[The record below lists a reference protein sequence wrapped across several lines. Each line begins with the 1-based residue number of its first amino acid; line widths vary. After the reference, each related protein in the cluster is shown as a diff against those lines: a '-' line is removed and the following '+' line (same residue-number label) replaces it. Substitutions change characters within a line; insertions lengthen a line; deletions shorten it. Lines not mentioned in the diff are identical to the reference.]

1 MLYPLSYRGRTSVRR
16 RQRASSSSVSRW
28 CSCFRCGPDARSRI
42 PYSEVVPESYGKRQ
56 RSTAKAKKIAA
67 REERRLERK
76 QRDADR
82 AAGLIEPGTP
92 IEANEPDEFG
102 ALPAEVADAEETE
115 KASPSESA

>member
-1 MLYPLSYRGRTSVRR
+1 M
-16 RQRASSSSVSRW
+16 
-28 CSCFRCGPDARSRI
+28 
-42 PYSEVVPESYGKRQ
+42 PESYGKRQ
-56 RSTAKAKKIAA
+56 RGTAKAKKIAA

-102 ALPAEVADAEETE
+102 DLPPEPAEAEESET
-115 KASPSESA
+115 ASSSEST